1 MFYFDWRKSD
11 LDANSYFFIVYIGL
25 ILGLLSVL
33 VLYFF
38 RKNLETWYVH
48 KNQIQFKVSLFY
60 RVKNWFVFIGVL
72 IWFFSYISRTIIL
85 EINDYIYKWEYLP
98 LHLCRLIVLICA
110 SLMIFNRTN
119 WAKYIVIPGFLGS
132 ILALSFPQIGFDA
145 GIVMDDIE
153 FQGIKL
159 DQNVTES
166 ELINLAK
173 TKNLG
178 INWAPDNYFFWE
190 FIFSHLLSLVLPFF
204 LTFIN
209 GKNSKLDIKSFW
221 KSVLFTFLMASFTF
235 FLSWIIEKIIENQGD
250 NRLKVAWNGNWF
262 YMGKDGQPTI
272 GELGK
277 WPWNFPVLTIIFLF
291 AFFIV
296 FFTKMFL
303 EKLNFYLLI
312 VNSKIEIKHKPK
324 SWKQVLSQNN
334 LSQKWIKLLTK
345 S

>member
-25 ILGLLSVL
+25 VLGLLGIL

-60 RVKNWFVFIGVL
+60 RIKNWFVFIGVL
-72 IWFFSYISRTIIL
+72 IWFFSYISRTILL

-204 LTFIN
+204 
-209 GKNSKLDIKSFW
+209 
-221 KSVLFTFLMASFTF
+221 
-235 FLSWIIEKIIENQGD
+235 
-250 NRLKVAWNGNWF
+250 
-262 YMGKDGQPTI
+262 
-272 GELGK
+272 
-277 WPWNFPVLTIIFLF
+277 
-291 AFFIV
+291 
-296 FFTKMFL
+296 
-303 EKLNFYLLI
+303 
-312 VNSKIEIKHKPK
+312 
-324 SWKQVLSQNN
+324 
-334 LSQKWIKLLTK
+334 
-345 S
+345 